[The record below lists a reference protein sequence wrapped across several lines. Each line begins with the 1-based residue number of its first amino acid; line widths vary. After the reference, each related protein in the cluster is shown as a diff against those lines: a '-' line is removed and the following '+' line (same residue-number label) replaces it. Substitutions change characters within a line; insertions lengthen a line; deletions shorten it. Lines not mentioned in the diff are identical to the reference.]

1 MNIYMKPSFAILYKT
16 FHYTIKISGD
26 RTGMISKKTT
36 FTLTVQFLILVLF
49 TGQAYAWFGRTHL
62 AIAKAAGYR
71 YWYNAAAADLAKL
84 KAGDIERF
92 NHYVNNPKGTVIT
105 PGMVLRQAEKY
116 NDPHDK
122 SGHLYGAILASVRQ
136 YIKDKNEGR
145 NPEDVMAYCVH
156 YVGDLSMPLHN
167 TPFDEFNKKY
177 HMQLDGIIDDEIL
190 DNVSK
195 IKINHI
201 SIKSENDLI
210 REIVRVASISM
221 NLGFRLETE
230 NRLMTKDEAYRQVGL
245 SASLLKAILVYVD
258 SK

>member
-1 MNIYMKPSFAILYKT
+1 MIRDIKKIY
-16 FHYTIKISGD
+16 
-26 RTGMISKKTT
+26 
-36 FTLTVQFLILVLF
+36 TVFICQFLILVLF
-49 TGQAYAWFGRTHL
+49 TGHAYAWFGRTHL

-71 YWYNAAAADLAKL
+71 NWYNAAAADLARL

-92 NHYVNNPKGTVIT
+92 NHYVNNPKGTVIK
-105 PGMVLRQAEKY
+105 PEMVLRQAERY
-116 NDPHDK
+116 NDPYDK

-136 YIKDKNEGR
+136 YIKDKKEGR
-145 NPEDVMAYCVH
+145 YPEDIMAYCVH

-177 HMQLDGIIDDEIL
+177 HMQFDGIIDDEIL

-195 IKINHI
+195 IKINHL

-210 REIVRVASISM
+210 REIIRTADISM
-221 NLGFRLETE
+221 KLGFRLEAE
-230 NRLMTKDEAYRQVGL
+230 NRLMTKAEAYRQIGL
-245 SASLLKAILVYVD
+245 SASLLKAILEYVD